1 MLENKTRKQMIRH
14 YMFITI
20 VVCFALFITFYAHT
34 VRRYN
39 TTILAFNYSF
49 GFISR
54 GFLGTL
60 YMGLNN
66 ILPTDILNYE
76 SVVNITLIA
85 TTFIVLI
92 MLFMFYCIL
101 KKCEDVYLTNIN
113 YVILFFCM
121 FFVSMYYSV
130 RNFGRPDVY
139 MLFFTFLGIL
149 LIIHDTCEW
158 LVIPLSIFCILI
170 HQGYVFY
177 FFNIFLLLLAFKFLN
192 NTGKKRIYYGTI
204 FTLSFLSVSALFIYF
219 QFFSHVNGEA
229 IYDEIVALATMLGN
243 EGETYDTLFTHE
255 LLGIDPWEE
264 EWPQHV
270 YNFIELPIYCLL
282 NLPYIILGVR
292 FFKNILKAAE
302 TKMDKFKYALIP
314 VFSLTIV
321 PCYILKIDFGRWILC
336 GVAYFALVILA
347 LCAMGDKIIKE
358 QLHLLMEDIK
368 QRYSYAS
375 LLLIYI
381 VTMVPLYDIHIN
393 QILRS
398 FCEWLDVTYLHIL

>member
-1 MLENKTRKQMIRH
+1 MLENKNRKQMIRH
-14 YMFITI
+14 YMFITCLI
-20 VVCFALFITFYAHT
+20 CFALFITYYAHA

-66 ILPTDILNYE
+66 LLPTDILNYE

-85 TTFIVLI
+85 TTGIVLV
-92 MLFMFYCIL
+92 MLLMFYSIL
-101 KKCEDVYLTNIN
+101 RKCEDRYLTNIN

-139 MLFFTFLGIL
+139 MLFFTFLGII

-192 NTGKKRIYYGTI
+192 NEGKKRIYYG
-204 FTLSFLSVSALFIYF
+204 A
-219 QFFSHVNGEA
+219 
-229 IYDEIVALATMLGN
+229 
-243 EGETYDTLFTHE
+243 
-255 LLGIDPWEE
+255 
-264 EWPQHV
+264 
-270 YNFIELPIYCLL
+270 
-282 NLPYIILGVR
+282 
-292 FFKNILKAAE
+292 ILK
-302 TKMDKFKYALIP
+302 
-314 VFSLTIV
+314 
-321 PCYILKIDFGRWILC
+321 
-336 GVAYFALVILA
+336 
-347 LCAMGDKIIKE
+347 
-358 QLHLLMEDIK
+358 
-368 QRYSYAS
+368 RY
-375 LLLIYI
+375 
-381 VTMVPLYDIHIN
+381 
-393 QILRS
+393 
-398 FCEWLDVTYLHIL
+398 